1 MGSLMIKDRIEGEG
15 EERQI
20 IRKRKPGGWNSSVGL
35 GRKETGGADFGKDT
49 ERDMRIWERR
59 GSDAR
64 ARSVRDGISADGKEG
79 IG

>member
-1 MGSLMIKDRIEGEG
+1 
-15 EERQI
+15 
-20 IRKRKPGGWNSSVGL
+20 
-35 GRKETGGADFGKDT
+35 
-49 ERDMRIWERR
+49 MRIWERR